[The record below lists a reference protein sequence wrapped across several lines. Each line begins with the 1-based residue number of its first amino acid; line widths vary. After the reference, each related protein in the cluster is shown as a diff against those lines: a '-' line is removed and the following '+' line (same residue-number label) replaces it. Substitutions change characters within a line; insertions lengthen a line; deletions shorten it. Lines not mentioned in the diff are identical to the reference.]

1 MIAQLQKISFV
12 QVVRNDGPESHFSK
26 RGTPTIGWIMI
37 LTEIVMSVLL
47 WAYPSN
53 PYVWCVL
60 VVLVGYGVIGFVD
73 DYRKVVRKDTKG
85 LIARCHLQKLSFGQV
100 VRNDGPESHF
110 SKRGTPT
117 MGGIMILTAIVI
129 SVLLWAYPSN
139 PYVWCVLVVLVGYG
153 VIGFVDDYR
162 KVVRKDTKGLIA
174 RWKYFW
180 MSVIALGVAF
190 ALYLAGKDTPAT
202 QLVVPF
208 FKDVMPQLGLFYI
221 LLAYFVIVGTGNAV
235 NLTDGLDGLAI
246 MPTVFVAGGFALVAW
261 ATGNMNFASYLHI
274 PYLRHAGELVIV
286 CTAIVGAGLGFLWFN
301 TYPAQVFM
309 GDVGSLALG
318 GALGIIA
325 VLLRQE
331 FLLVIMGGVFVVET
345 LSVIL
350 QVGSFKLRG
359 QRIFRMAPI
368 HHHYE
373 LKGWPEPRVIVRFW
387 IISLMLVLIG
397 LATLKVR

>member
-1 MIAQLQKISFV
+1 MLVWLAELLVKYYSGFHVFSYLTLRAIVSLLSALAIALWM
-12 QVVRNDGPESHFSK
+12 GPH
-26 RGTPTIGWIMI
+26 
-37 LTEIVMSVLL
+37 
-47 WAYPSN
+47 
-53 PYVWCVL
+53 
-60 VVLVGYGVIGFVD
+60 
-73 DYRKVVRKDTKG
+73 
-85 LIARCHLQKLSFGQV
+85 LIAWLQKLQIGQV

-117 MGGIMILTAIVI
+117 MGGLMILTSISI
-129 SVLLWAYPSN
+129 SVLLWANLSN
-139 PYVWCVLVVLVGYG
+139 PYVWCVLFVLLGYG
-153 VIGFVDDYR
+153 AVGFVDDYR
-162 KVVRKDTKGLIA
+162 KVVRKNTKGLIA

-180 MSVIALGVAF
+180 QSVIALIVAF
-190 ALYLAGKDTPAT
+190 ALYATGKDTAAT

-208 FKDVMPQLGLFYI
+208 FKDIMPQLGLLYI
-221 LLAYFVIVGTGNAV
+221 LLTYFVVVGTSNAV

-246 MPTVFVAGGFALVAW
+246 MPTVFVAAGLALVAW
-261 ATGNMNFASYLHI
+261 ATGNVNFAEYLHI
-274 PYLRHAGELVIV
+274 PYIRHSGELVVV

-331 FLLVIMGGVFVVET
+331 FLLLIMGGVFVMET

-397 LATLKVR
+397 LATLKIR

>member
-1 MIAQLQKISFV
+1 MIIWL
-12 QVVRNDGPESHFSK
+12 
-26 RGTPTIGWIMI
+26 
-37 LTEIVMSVLL
+37 
-47 WAYPSN
+47 SN
-53 PYVWCVL
+53 FLDQYFPFFRLFEY
-60 VVLVGYGVIGFVD
+60 
-73 DYRKVVRKDTKG
+73 
-85 LIARCHLQKLSFGQV
+85 LSFRAILSIITALSISLWMGPKLIRWLQSLQIGQV
-100 VRNDGPESHF
+100 VRDDGPESHF

-117 MGGIMILTAIVI
+117 MGGIMILTAISVT
-129 SVLLWAYPSN
+129 VLLWADLTN
-139 PYVWCVLVVLVGYG
+139 PYVWAVMFVLLGYG
-153 VIGFVDDYR
+153 AVGFVDDYR
-162 KVVRKDTKGLIA
+162 KVVRKNTDGLIA

-180 MSVIALGVAF
+180 QSAIALVVAF
-190 ALYLAGKDTPAT
+190 ALYAYGKDTAAT

-208 FKDVMPQLGLFYI
+208 FKDIMPQLGLTYI
-221 LLAYFVIVGTGNAV
+221 LLTYFVIVGTSNAV

-246 MPTVFVAGGFALVAW
+246 MPTVFVAAGFAFIAW
-261 ATGNMNFASYLHI
+261 ATGNVQFANYLHI
-274 PYLRHAGELVIV
+274 PHIPQASELVVV
-286 CTAIVGAGLGFLWFN
+286 CAAIVGAGFGFLWFN

-318 GALGIIA
+318 GALGTIA
-325 VLLRQE
+325 VLVRQE

-350 QVGSFKLRG
+350 QVGSYKLRG

-387 IISLMLVLIG
+387 IISMLLVLIA

>member
-1 MIAQLQKISFV
+1 MLVWLAEMLVHKFSVLNVFSYLTFRAIVGLLTALAIALWMGPHLIAYLQKMQI
-12 QVVRNDGPESHFSK
+12 
-26 RGTPTIGWIMI
+26 
-37 LTEIVMSVLL
+37 
-47 WAYPSN
+47 
-53 PYVWCVL
+53 
-60 VVLVGYGVIGFVD
+60 
-73 DYRKVVRKDTKG
+73 
-85 LIARCHLQKLSFGQV
+85 GQV
-100 VRNDGPESHF
+100 VRSEGPESHF

-117 MGGIMILTAIVI
+117 MGGLLILFSITV
-129 SVLLWAYPSN
+129 SVLLWARLDN
-139 PYVWCVLVVLVGYG
+139 PYVWCVLLVLIGYG
-153 VIGFVDDYR
+153 IVGFVDDYR
-162 KVVRKDTKGLIA
+162 KVVRKDTRGLIA

-180 MSVIALGVAF
+180 QSVIALIVAF
-190 ALYLAGKDTPAT
+190 SMYAIGKDTPAT

-208 FKDVMPQLGLFYI
+208 FKDVMPQLGMLYI
-221 LLAYFVIVGTGNAV
+221 LLTYFVIVGTSNAV

-246 MPTVFVAGGFALVAW
+246 MPTVFVAAGFALVAW
-261 ATGNMNFASYLHI
+261 ATGNVNFAGYLHI
-274 PYLRHAGELVIV
+274 PFLPHAGELVIV

-318 GALGIIA
+318 GALGTIA

-350 QVGSFKLRG
+350 PVGSFKLRG

>member
-1 MIAQLQKISFV
+1 MLVWLAEWLT
-12 QVVRNDGPESHFSK
+12 PYFSIFNVFSYLTF
-26 RGTPTIGWIMI
+26 RAVLAI
-37 LTEIVMSVLL
+37 LTGLVICL
-47 WAYPSN
+47 WLGPH
-53 PYVWCVL
+53 
-60 VVLVGYGVIGFVD
+60 
-73 DYRKVVRKDTKG
+73 
-85 LIARCHLQKLSFGQV
+85 LIRHLQSLQIGQV

-110 SKRGTPT
+110 SKAGTPT
-117 MGGIMILTAIVI
+117 MGGLMILI
-129 SVLLWAYPSN
+129 SIFVTVLLWARLDN
-139 PYVWCVLVVLVGYG
+139 PYVWIVLFVLGSFG
-153 VIGFVDDYR
+153 AIGFVDDYR
-162 KVVRKDTKGLIA
+162 KVVRKNTDGLVA

-180 MSVIALGVAF
+180 QSAAALAAAVA
-190 ALYLAGKDTPAT
+190 AYAVAQDPAQT

-208 FKDVMPQLGLFYI
+208 FKDVMPQLGLFFI
-221 LLAYFVIVGTGNAV
+221 IFSYFVIVGSSNAV

-246 MPTVFVAGGFALVAW
+246 MPVVMVSAGFALVAW
-261 ATGNMNFASYLHI
+261 ATGNVNFAAYLHI
-274 PYLRHAGELVIV
+274 PYVAHAGELMVF

-318 GALGIIA
+318 ATLGVIA
-325 VLLRQE
+325 VLVRQE
-331 FLLVIMGGVFVVET
+331 FLLVIMGGIFVIET

-350 QVGSFKLRG
+350 QVGSYKLRG

-387 IISLMLVLIG
+387 IISLVLVLVG

>member
-1 MIAQLQKISFV
+1 MLVWVAEYLVKYFTGFNVFFYLTFRSIVSLLTALIICLWI
-12 QVVRNDGPESHFSK
+12 GPK
-26 RGTPTIGWIMI
+26 
-37 LTEIVMSVLL
+37 
-47 WAYPSN
+47 
-53 PYVWCVL
+53 
-60 VVLVGYGVIGFVD
+60 
-73 DYRKVVRKDTKG
+73 
-85 LIARCHLQKLSFGQV
+85 LIKYLQKLQIGQV
-100 VRNDGPESHF
+100 VRDDGPQSHF

-117 MGGIMILTAIVI
+117 MGGLMILASITI
-129 SVLLWAYPSN
+129 SVLLWTKLDN
-139 PYVWCVLVVLVGYG
+139 PYVWCVLFVLLSYG
-153 VIGFVDDYR
+153 AIGFVDDFR
-162 KVVRKDTKGLIA
+162 KVIRKDTKGLIA

-180 MSVIALGVAF
+180 QSVVALIVAF
-190 ALYLAGKDTPAT
+190 TMYAYGKDTVVT

-221 LLAYFVIVGTGNAV
+221 LLTYLVVVGTSNAV
-235 NLTDGLDGLAI
+235 NFTDGLDGLAI
-246 MPTVFVAGGFALVAW
+246 MPTVFVAGGMALIAW
-261 ATGNMNFASYLHI
+261 VTGNFHYAHYLHI
-274 PYLRHAGELVIV
+274 PHVVNASELVVV
-286 CTAIVGAGLGFLWFN
+286 CTSIAGAGLGFLWFN

-331 FLLVIMGGVFVVET
+331 FLLVIMGGVFVMET

-387 IISLMLVLIG
+387 IVSLMLVL
-397 LATLKVR
+397 LALVTLKVR

>member
-1 MIAQLQKISFV
+1 MLVWVAEYLVKYFTGFNVFSYLTFRSIVSLLTALIICLWI
-12 QVVRNDGPESHFSK
+12 GPK
-26 RGTPTIGWIMI
+26 
-37 LTEIVMSVLL
+37 
-47 WAYPSN
+47 
-53 PYVWCVL
+53 
-60 VVLVGYGVIGFVD
+60 
-73 DYRKVVRKDTKG
+73 
-85 LIARCHLQKLSFGQV
+85 LIKYLQKLQIGQV
-100 VRNDGPESHF
+100 VRDDGPQSHF

-117 MGGIMILTAIVI
+117 MGGLMILASITI
-129 SVLLWAYPSN
+129 SVLLWAKLDN
-139 PYVWCVLVVLVGYG
+139 PYVWCVLFVLLSYG
-153 VIGFVDDYR
+153 AIGFVDDFR
-162 KVVRKDTKGLIA
+162 KVIRKDTKGLIA

-180 MSVIALGVAF
+180 QSVVALIVAF
-190 ALYLAGKDTPAT
+190 TMYAYGKDTVVT

-221 LLAYFVIVGTGNAV
+221 LLTYLVVVGTSNAV
-235 NLTDGLDGLAI
+235 NFTDGLDGLAI
-246 MPTVFVAGGFALVAW
+246 MPTVFVAGGMALIAW
-261 ATGNMNFASYLHI
+261 VTGNFHYAHYLHI
-274 PYLRHAGELVIV
+274 PHVVNASELVVV
-286 CTAIVGAGLGFLWFN
+286 CTSIAGAGLGFLWFN

-331 FLLVIMGGVFVVET
+331 FLLVIMGGVFVMET

-387 IISLMLVLIG
+387 IVSLMLVL
-397 LATLKVR
+397 LALVTLKVR